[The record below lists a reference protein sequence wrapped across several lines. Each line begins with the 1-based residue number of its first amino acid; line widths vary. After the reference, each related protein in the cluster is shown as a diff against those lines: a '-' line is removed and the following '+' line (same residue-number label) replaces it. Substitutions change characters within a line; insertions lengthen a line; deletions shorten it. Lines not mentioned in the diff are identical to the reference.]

1 MTLLGYM
8 ITPCVMAA
16 LRYQI
21 DWIERDMGWVNSTCV
36 SVQIFPEKAEM
47 RDTAGVEQGG
57 STCL

>member
-1 MTLLGYM
+1 M